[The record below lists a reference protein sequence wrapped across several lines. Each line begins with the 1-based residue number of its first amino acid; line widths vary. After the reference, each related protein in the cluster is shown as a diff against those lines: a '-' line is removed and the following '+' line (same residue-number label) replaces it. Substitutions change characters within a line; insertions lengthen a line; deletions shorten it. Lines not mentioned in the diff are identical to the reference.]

1 MTLSSDTLPYKITFK
16 WLLFIVIACV
26 MVTAVRFNR
35 NDYGIAQ
42 YTGTSP
48 LSDHYEYIAMTQYF
62 KGEDPHRAITMPF
75 SYRPLVPLI
84 ASTLPFEAMTAL
96 NVVNLIALILTVIVI
111 QLIIAEYQ
119 QKPKEKYLF
128 AALYI
133 FSFPTFYYTTIG
145 FVEPP
150 AQLMMAL
157 GVYLIIKQHFQTL
170 LLLMF
175 VSVFIK
181 ETSIMLV
188 ACYLTYHYAPKNKYQ
203 TLLQT
208 AALFAVYLLATYLSR
223 KWSIDQRLYIWHF
236 ELEKFLLN
244 IGKIRT
250 YASAVITLGIPVA
263 IVIYLHIKNI
273 RYYNLN
279 HKAIRL
285 VLTGLFLSVALFF
298 YSILTAYADG
308 RPFWYAYLFLIIYI
322 SIAYRKCNI
331 KHAR

>member
-1 MTLSSDTLPYKITFK
+1 MTVNNTSRYKITFK
-16 WLLFIVIACV
+16 WFLFIVIACV

-42 YTGTSP
+42 YTGASP

-62 KGEDPHRAITMPF
+62 RGEDPHRAITMPF
-75 SYRPLVPLI
+75 SYRPLVPLM
-84 ASTLPFEAMTAL
+84 ASTLPFDAMTAL
-96 NVVNLIALILTVIVI
+96 NVVNLMALILTVIVI

-119 QKPKEKYLF
+119 QQAKYKYLL
-128 AALYI
+128 AGLYI

-145 FVEPP
+145 LIESP
-150 AQLMMAL
+150 AQLTMAL
-157 GVYLIIKQHFQTL
+157 GVYFIIKQHFKSL

-175 VSVFIK
+175 ISVFIK
-181 ETSIMLV
+181 ETVIMLV
-188 ACYLTYHYAPKNKYQ
+188 ACYLAYHYTPKTKYR

-208 AALFAVYLLATYLSR
+208 AALLAVYLLASYLSR
-223 KWSIDQRLYIWHF
+223 KFSIDQRLYIWHF
-236 ELEKFLLN
+236 ELIKFLRN

-250 YASAVITLGIPVA
+250 YASVVITIGLPVA
-263 IVIYLHIKNI
+263 IVIYLHINNI

-279 HKAIRL
+279 NRAIRL

-308 RPFWYAYLFLIIYI
+308 RPLWYSYLFFILYI
-322 SIAYRKCNI
+322 SIAINKR
-331 KHAR
+331 AGAAAV